1 MSINDKFGVTFKSGD
16 IVFLEHEPGDSVYLI
31 QKGIIKISK
40 VVEDR
45 EKTMAILE
53 PGAIFGEM
61 SIIENAPRSATAIAQ
76 TDAELLFFKKEN
88 FDVLLQSNPPMAL
101 RILTLFA
108 KRIYEQKRRLMI
120 LALEDD
126 EHKVLDVI
134 LMLAEQDGCNTNSIQ
149 EVEINANSEQI
160 AAWAAISP
168 KFSKKVLDHYSK
180 FGRISFKGERIVVKN
195 INEIQRIVASK
206 RK

>member
-1 MSINDKFGVTFKSGD
+1 MSINDKFGVKLKSGE

-31 QKGIIKISK
+31 QKGTIKISK
-40 VVEDR
+40 VVEDN
-45 EKTMAILE
+45 EKTMAMLE
-53 PGAIFGEM
+53 PGALFGEM

-101 RILTLFA
+101 RLLTIFA

-149 EVEINANSEQI
+149 EVEINSNSEQI
-160 AAWAAISP
+160 AAWAAINP
-168 KFSKKVLDHYSK
+168 VFSKKVLDHYSK
-180 FGRISFKGERIVVKN
+180 FGRISFKGDKILVKN